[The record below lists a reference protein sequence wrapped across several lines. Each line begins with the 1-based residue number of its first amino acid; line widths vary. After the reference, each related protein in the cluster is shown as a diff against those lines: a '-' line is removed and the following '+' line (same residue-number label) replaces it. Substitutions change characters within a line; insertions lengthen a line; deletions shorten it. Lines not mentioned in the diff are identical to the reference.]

1 MENDVLSLISQRN
14 PGFSKGQRKI
24 AKYILTNYDKAAFM
38 TASKLGKAAA
48 VSESTVV
55 RFAADLGYDGYPEM
69 KRALQELIKNRLT
82 TVQRIEVSK
91 EIMERGHIID
101 TVLASD
107 VEKIRLTLDE
117 IDRDSFERAVNKIV
131 GARSIYVVGL
141 RSSGYLAGF
150 FGFYLNFLFNDV
162 RVVCDSAA
170 SAIFEQ
176 IQHINGDD
184 ILIALSFPRYSR
196 RTITAMQ
203 FARNMGAT
211 VIGITDTENSLVA
224 RNADIKLYAHSD
236 MLSFLDSLV
245 APLSLINALIVA
257 AADASG
263 SDLEDKF
270 TRLEKMWAEY
280 EVYEK
285 HN

>member
-1 MENDVLSLISQRN
+1 MENDVLSLISQN
-14 PGFSKGQRKI
+14 MPGFSKGQRKI
-24 AKYILTNYDKAAFM
+24 AKYIMANYDKAAFM

-55 RFAADLGYDGYPEM
+55 RFAADLGYEGYPEM

-91 EIMERGHIID
+91 EIMERGNIVD
-101 TVLASD
+101 TVLQSD
-107 VEKIRLTLDE
+107 IEKIRLTLDE
-117 IDRDSFERAVNKIV
+117 IDRTSFENAVQKIV
-131 GARSIYVVGL
+131 GARSIYIVGL

-150 FGFYLNFLFNDV
+150 LGFYLNFLFNDV
-162 RVVCDSAA
+162 RVVHDSAA

-176 IQHINGDD
+176 IQHIDNNDVM
-184 ILIALSFPRYSR
+184 IALSFPRYSR

-203 FARNMGAT
+203 FAHDMGAS

-224 RNADIKLYAHSD
+224 KNADIKLYAHSD

-257 AADASG
+257 SAEASG
-263 SDLEDKF
+263 GNLEEKF

-285 HN
+285 HE